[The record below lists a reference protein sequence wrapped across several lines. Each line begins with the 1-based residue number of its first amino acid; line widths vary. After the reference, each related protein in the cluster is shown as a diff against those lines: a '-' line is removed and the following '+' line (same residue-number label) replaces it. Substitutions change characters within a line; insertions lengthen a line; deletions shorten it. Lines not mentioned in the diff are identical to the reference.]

1 MFFERFV
8 NGLLV
13 GRVAIFCLYIINPY
27 YAVIVPESSRQ
38 IY

>member
-13 GRVAIFCLYIINPY
+13 GRVAIFRLYIIINLLTLTT
-27 YAVIVPESSRQ
+27 R
-38 IY
+38 